1 MGSTVLDAN
10 PSTLREH
17 PPSSYS
23 IKFEN
28 IAELDDGKYESSL
41 FAAGGYNWRLVI
53 YPKGNAKDEGSGFIS
68 MYVEIDSTNLL
79 SSPLTGVFAYL
90 VFFVYNKKTDKY
102 FTIKGLYISNIFH
115 IYIDLLL
122 VCFPFSIHSLLV
134 FFTHR
139 QFMHDVIDSE
149 LKRFNAFRTGDQC
162 EFGVDVLVAP
172 SLTKWEVVSFNQKI
186 LDPKFSWSLKKFKEL
201 KEELY
206 NSDKFLVGGRQWF
219 LKVHPKGVKARDNS
233 LSIYVYLSESETL
246 NAEEKIYTRVHLRVL
261 DPFGSIHQAGQ
272 CNFWR
277 TNTNK
282 NQGYGWPTFASLDK
296 VREKY
301 LDNEGSL
308 NIEIEFAVVSST
320 KYSPVN

>member
-79 SSPLTGVFAYL
+79 SSPLTNVFAYL

-102 FTIKGLYISNIFH
+102 FTIK
-115 IYIDLLL
+115 
-122 VCFPFSIHSLLV
+122 
-134 FFTHR
+134 
-139 QFMHDVIDSE
+139 DSE
-149 LKRFNAFRTGDQC
+149 LKRFNAFRTVWGLSQVLSLETFNDSKNGYIFEGDQC
-162 EFGVDVLVAP
+162 EFGVDVL
-172 SLTKWEVVSFNQKI
+172 
-186 LDPKFSWSLKKFKEL
+186 
-201 KEELY
+201 
-206 NSDKFLVGGRQWF
+206 
-219 LKVHPKGVKARDNS
+219 VHPKGVKARDNS